1 MGSELSKRFMNILN
15 RVETKYACLIL
26 DMFIDEIGEDRACEI
41 LELSEG
47 MSKYKNYLTENEA
60 KRIVEGMVNY
70 DGSKGAKWKPEDVKS
85 AITNLGGKCEM
96 EGEYNFWAMY
106 ATMEMKHSDEWGV
119 LRNVV
124 EPSKEAAVCYEL
136 AKASLL
142 DKDGKFNVRKYF
154 DV

>member
-1 MGSELSKRFMNILN
+1 MNVIN
-15 RVETKYACLIL
+15 RVEPKYGCMVIQ
-26 DMFIDEIGEDRACEI
+26 MFIDDVGDERASEI
-41 LELSEG
+41 LDLSEG
-47 MSKYKNYLTENEA
+47 MMRYKNYLTESEA
-60 KRIVEGMVNY
+60 IDIVNGMVNY

-85 AITNLGGKCEM
+85 AVTNLGGKCDM
-96 EGEYNFWAMY
+96 EGEYNFWSLY

-119 LRNVV
+119 LRNLI

-154 DV
+154 GI

>member
-1 MGSELSKRFMNILN
+1 MSDLSKRFMNVIN
-15 RVETKYACLIL
+15 RVEPKYGCMVIQ
-26 DMFIDEIGEDRACEI
+26 MFIDDVGDERASEI
-41 LELSEG
+41 LDLSEG
-47 MSKYKNYLTENEA
+47 MMRYKNYLTESEA
-60 KRIVEGMVNY
+60 IDIVNGMVNY

-85 AITNLGGKCEM
+85 AVTNLGGKCDM
-96 EGEYNFWAMY
+96 EGEYNFWSLY

-119 LRNVV
+119 LRNLI

-154 DV
+154 GI

>member
-1 MGSELSKRFMNILN
+1 MSDLSKRFMNVIN
-15 RVETKYACLIL
+15 RVEPKYGCMVLQ
-26 DMFIDEIGEDRACEI
+26 MFIDDVGDERASEI
-41 LELSEG
+41 LDLSEG
-47 MSKYKNYLTENEA
+47 MMKYKNYLTESEA
-60 KRIVEGMVNY
+60 IDIVNGMVNY

-85 AITNLGGKCEM
+85 AVTNLGGKCEM
-96 EGEYNFWAMY
+96 EGEYNFWSLY

-119 LRNVV
+119 LRNLI

-154 DV
+154 GI